1 VVETPVRINTACL
14 QRVKPRTVERTGMPT
29 ALITGATSG
38 IGRDAARRLGEQG
51 WHVLV
56 HGRDAEA
63 GAETVAQ
70 VEDAGGEASFHAAD
84 FADLDAIRDFGDEVR
99 EAVDELDALCN
110 NAGLAINEFRE
121 SEQGFELHFAVNH
134 LAGYLLTHE
143 LVDLL
148 ADDGRVV
155 NTASVAHRNGDL
167 DFEEIRESGRTG
179 VPGITGAKELAP
191 LRKLG
196 QATGVTERTGLNGF
210 AFYSNSK
217 LCNVL
222 FTKELARRLGEDQ
235 QCNCFHPG
243 IIPGSGVGRDLA
255 FPGSLLWESL
265 DLVPG
270 VSDTVEDGGR
280 AMVKLAADPNVT
292 VTGAYFNKRR
302 KARASPSARDED
314 RATRLWA
321 LSADLVDVD
330 PNWP

>member
-1 VVETPVRINTACL
+1 
-14 QRVKPRTVERTGMPT
+14 MPT

-38 IGRDAARRLGEQG
+38 IGRDAARRLGERG
-51 WHVLV
+51 WRVLV

-63 GAETVAQ
+63 GAETVAR
-70 VEDAGGEASFHAAD
+70 VEDAGGEASFHGAD
-84 FADLDAIRDFGDEVR
+84 FADLDAIRAFADTVR
-99 EAVDELDALCN
+99 EEVDEIDALCN
-110 NAGLAINEFRE
+110 NAGLAINDYRE
-121 SEQGFELHFAVNH
+121 SEQGFEMHFAVNH

-155 NTASVAHRNGDL
+155 NTASVAHRNGDI
-167 DFEEIRESGRTG
+167 DFEEIREHGRTG
-179 VPGITGAKELAP
+179 VPGITGATELAP

-196 QATGVTERTGLNGF
+196 QATGVTEATGLNGF
-210 AFYSNSK
+210 ALYSNSK

-222 FTKELARRLGEDQ
+222 FTTELARRLDEGQ
-235 QCNCFHPG
+235 LCNCFHPG

-255 FPGSLLWESL
+255 FPGSMLWESL

-270 VSDTVEDGGR
+270 VSDTVADGGT
-280 AMVKLAADPNVT
+280 AMAMLAADPSID
-292 VTGAYFNKRR
+292 VTGQYFNKQRQ
-302 KARASPSARDED
+302 ARASPRARDED

>member
-1 VVETPVRINTACL
+1 
-14 QRVKPRTVERTGMPT
+14 MPT

-38 IGRDAARRLGEQG
+38 IGRDAARRLGEDG
-51 WHVLV
+51 WRVLV

-84 FADLDAIRDFGDEVR
+84 FADLPEVRALADEVR
-99 EAVDELDALCN
+99 EEVDELDALCN

-121 SEQGFELHFAVNH
+121 SEQGFEMHFAVNH

-143 LVDLL
+143 LVDIV
-148 ADDGRVV
+148 AEDGHIV

-167 DFEEIRESGRTG
+167 DFAEIRENGRTG

-191 LRKLG
+191 IRRLG
-196 QATGVTERTGLNGF
+196 QATGVTDATGLGGF

-222 FTKELARRLGEDQ
+222 FTKELARRLDDREV
-235 QCNCFHPG
+235 NCFHPG

-255 FPGSLLWESL
+255 FPGSLVWESL

-270 VSDTVEDGGR
+270 VSDSVEDGGT
-280 AMVKLAADPNVT
+280 AMAMLA
-292 VTGAYFNKRR
+292 TGVGVSGQYFNKQRQ
-302 KARASPSARDED
+302 ARASPASRDED

-330 PNWP
+330 ANWP

>member
-1 VVETPVRINTACL
+1 
-14 QRVKPRTVERTGMPT
+14 MPT

-38 IGRDAARRLGEQG
+38 IGRDGAVRLGEQG

-56 HGRDAEA
+56 HGRDEAA
-63 GAETVAQ
+63 GAETVAR
-70 VEDAGGEASFHAAD
+70 VEDAGGTATFHGAD
-84 FADLDAIRDFGDEVR
+84 FADLDAVRAFADTVR
-99 EAVDELDALCN
+99 EAVDGLDALCN
-110 NAGLAINEFRE
+110 NAGLAINEYRE

-155 NTASVAHRNGDL
+155 TTTSVAHRNGDL
-167 DFEEIRESGRTG
+167 DFEEIRENGRTG

-191 LRKLG
+191 LRRLG
-196 QATGVTERTGLNGF
+196 QATGVTERTGLGGF

-222 FTKELARRLGEDQ
+222 LTTELARRVRDDQ
-235 QCNCFHPG
+235 RVNCFHPG

-255 FPGSLLWESL
+255 FPGSLLWEGL

-270 VSDTVEDGGR
+270 VSDSVADGG
-280 AMVKLAADPNVT
+280 AALAELAGDIDAN
-292 VTGAYFNKRR
+292 GRYFNKERP
-302 KARASPSARDED
+302 ARASPSARDED
-314 RATRLWA
+314 TATRLWA
-321 LSADLVDVD
+321 LSADLVGVD
-330 PNWP
+330 ANWP